1 MELNIN
7 VDPHSTI
14 IDGSY
19 VECISML
26 AETDSV
32 VLSCKFSITENSTR
46 HAGYTGLNRTAD
58 MFWING
64 TGSFTAIV
72 EFNDV
77 QEVELKYNTFY
88 VIPYWKQ
95 IFIPNNLLNS
105 GYFTFLKLDSAEQRQ
120 AQNVASIV

>member
-7 VDPHSTI
+7 VDPHNTI

-26 AETDSV
+26 AETDTIIA
-32 VLSCKFSITENSTR
+32 SCKFDVAENSTR

-64 TGSFTAIV
+64 TGKFTALV
-72 EFNDV
+72 ELNGV
-77 QEVELKYNTFY
+77 QEIELNHNTFY
-88 VIPYWKQ
+88 VLPYWKQ
-95 IFIPNNLLNS
+95 IFIPNNLLSS
-105 GYFTFLKLDSAEQRQ
+105 GYFTFLKMDSTEQRQ
-120 AQNVASIV
+120 AQNIANIV